1 MLVTL
6 LYFDGC
12 PSWHTAD
19 ANLRTAL
26 TRVDGADIRV
36 ERRQVTTPE
45 QAAAEGF
52 RGSPTLLVD
61 GRDAFADADAPVGLS
76 CRVYRTPQGLV
87 GAPTVEQLVDALTR
101 GSAA

>member
-19 ANLRTAL
+19 ANLRDAL
-26 TRVDGADIRV
+26 GRIDDADIRV

-45 QAAAEGF
+45 QAVAEGF
-52 RGSPTLLVD
+52 RGSPTVLVD
-61 GRDAFADADAPVGLS
+61 GRDAFADPDAPVGLS
-76 CRVYRTPQGLV
+76 CRVYRTPDGLV
-87 GAPTVEQLVDALTR
+87 GAPTVEQLVEALTR
-101 GSAA
+101 SAA